1 MVRSFHNLQINKR
14 KSTPHFL
21 LIITSLR
28 GLGDKQTSQTMRKL
42 FYFLLLFFAFG
53 VSSCTYDDTSLWE
66 KIDDHESRI
75 SRLEELC
82 REMNT
87 NITALQTL
95 VEAMQEGDY
104 ITGVAP
110 ITENGQTVGYT
121 ITFKKSEPITIYHG
135 KDGANGA
142 DGADGKD
149 GYTPLIGV
157 KQDTDG
163 VYYWT
168 LDGEW
173 LLDKDGNKVK
183 AVGADGKD
191 GANGADGTNGA
202 DGADGADGTDGKD
215 GITPQLKIENDYW
228 YISYDNGASWTE
240 LGKATGEDGKDG
252 SNGSDGQNGKD
263 GDSLFASV
271 SYDDDYVY
279 FVLAD
284 GTSLMLPRFS
294 EQRLDIVFEE
304 VDNLACYPGASVEV
318 GYTII
323 GGDDDTNI
331 ESFGNG
337 GWSATVIKT
346 SDTEGKIRVTAPED
360 GSNGKVVVLVTSG
373 GDAAMRSLHF
383 DEGILSFISYFYEV
397 GYEACTLEVEL
408 TTNIDYIVEIPEE
421 AQSWLSVADTRAEL
435 REDTLTFTIAENQ
448 DGDLRSTWVLLTNE
462 RGDYLQSFEIV
473 QYPQPAKVEFTAKH
487 MDIYP
492 FSENME
498 HLGIYLSDLG
508 FDEYGNIYPGGT
520 YVYLEVF
527 IPPFDGEGEFTLPV
541 GTYTFN
547 NSGDVEYWSIVGNCF
562 YANAHEDGYLY
573 GEYFDDATLVVTE
586 TGLTLTATTGY
597 NNEYTIVFNYEEYNT
612 EPKEITVDCADA
624 SYYGDVYTPGVT
636 DNFYFFLSDLGL
648 DEDGSLKANGNY
660 YLFDIY
666 TDILDTTNGIVM
678 PDGEYVFDMTNSYA
692 PGTFSYAYSRFYTT
706 DEYGVTDS
714 AYYDEG
720 HLVKEGNKITATV
733 VISGVTYIINFE
745 GDVVIYDFSTTED
758 DPENPTPGEGMSTL
772 TGDIELDITN
782 AAYALQYYGDYFS
795 YDTDN
800 WMLYIYEDTVTMDG
814 AFIMLDLLADP
825 NAADIAGTYTADNGD
840 DSYAI
845 NTYFPGY
852 VDGDDMYGVWYTEMV
867 EGVDITAM
875 APIAD
880 GEIKIE
886 CAGNT
891 YTITFDCVDDKGN
904 KIAGTIVANPLSE
917 EPMAA
922 ALSVKKP
929 AKQSR
934 KASVEKPN
942 SVKKSKL
949 LVR

>member
-1 MVRSFHNLQINKR
+1 LVRSFHNLQINKR

-21 LIITSLR
+21 LIIISLR

-135 KDGANGA
+135 KDGDNGA

-183 AVGADGKD
+183 
-191 GANGADGTNGA
+191 TQ
-202 DGADGADGTDGKD
+202 GTDGKD

-228 YISYDNGASWTE
+228 YVSYDNGASWTE
-240 LGKATGEDGKDG
+240 LGKATDED
-252 SNGSDGQNGKD
+252 GKD
-263 GDSLFASV
+263 GDSLLASV

-284 GTSLMLPRFS
+284 GTILMLPRFS

-346 SDTEGKIRVTAPED
+346 SDTEGKIRVTAPKD

-383 DEGILSFISYFYEV
+383 NEGILSFISYVYEV
-397 GYEACTLEVEL
+397 GYKACTLEVKL

-448 DGDLRSTWVLLTNE
+448 DGYLRSTWVLLTNE
-462 RGDYLQSFEIV
+462 CGDYLQSFDIV
-473 QYPQPAKVEFTAKH
+473 QYPQPA
-487 MDIYP
+487 
-492 FSENME
+492 
-498 HLGIYLSDLG
+498 
-508 FDEYGNIYPGGT
+508 
-520 YVYLEVF
+520 
-527 IPPFDGEGEFTLPV
+527 
-541 GTYTFN
+541 
-547 NSGDVEYWSIVGNCF
+547 
-562 YANAHEDGYLY
+562 
-573 GEYFDDATLVVTE
+573 
-586 TGLTLTATTGY
+586 
-597 NNEYTIVFNYEEYNT
+597 
-612 EPKEITVDCADA
+612 PKEITVDYADA
-624 SYYGDVYTPGVT
+624 YYFGNEYTPGVA
-636 DNFYFFLSDLGL
+636 DNFYFFLSDLGF
-648 DEDGSLKANGNY
+648 DEDGFAKANGNY

-666 TDILDTTNGIVM
+666 TDIVDTTNGIVM
-678 PDGEYVFDMTNSYA
+678 PDGEYVLDRTNSYA
-692 PGTFSYAYSRFYTT
+692 PGTFSYAYSGFYTT
-706 DEYGVTDS
+706 DEYGDVADF

-733 VISGVTYIINFE
+733 IISGVTYIINFE
-745 GDVVIYDFSTTED
+745 GDVVIYD
-758 DPENPTPGEGMSTL
+758 NTPGMPTL
-772 TGDIELDITN
+772 TGDVELDITD
-782 AAYALQYYGDYFS
+782 ATYFWEFFYDDIYSDYP
-795 YDTDN
+795 DIWRLN
-800 WMLYIYEDTVTMDG
+800 IHEDSVTMDG
-814 AFIMLDLLADP
+814 AFIQLDFLADP
-825 NAADIAGTYTADNGD
+825 FAGGIAGIYTADNGD
-840 DSYAI
+840 DIY
-845 NTYFPGY
+845 TYLPGY
-852 VDGDDMYGVWYTEMV
+852 VRVDAYGLLWDGSCYTERV
-867 EGVDITAM
+867 EGGYVTVL

-886 CAGNT
+886 CDNDI
-891 YTITFDCVDDKGN
+891 YTITFDCVDNKGN
-904 KIAGTIVANPLSE
+904 KITGTIVANPLSE

-929 AKQSR
+929 TKQSR
-934 KASVEKPN
+934 KASVEKPK